1 MVVNTECA
9 VHVRWLQQRE
19 DCVVLGWRVGAKA
32 VGLLGSTA
40 AAAGVRRIVSITALL
55 VITGMLAVNV
65 LPVWKSRRS
74 VQCHKTVLSMPQTTT
89 LHWIEGNFTAVQR
102 CTIMYLDILHHR
114 GNVGQHKHYGQ
125 GHDCRWNTQLKVK
138 QRFQSFQQLDTCI
151 YMLTCS
157 YLS

>member
-40 AAAGVRRIVSITALL
+40 AAAGVRRIVSFTHLL
-55 VITGMLAVNV
+55 VITGMLTVNV
-65 LPVWKSRRS
+65 FPVWKSRRS
-74 VQCHKTVLSMPQTTT
+74 PCHKTMLSMPQTTT
-89 LHWIEGNFTAVQR
+89 LHWIEHNFTIVQR
-102 CTIMYLDILHHR
+102 CTCTWIFFITGVMLASISIM
-114 GNVGQHKHYGQ
+114 V
-125 GHDCRWNTQLKVK
+125 KVTTAAEIHSWRSSK
-138 QRFQSFQQLDTCI
+138 DSKVSNSLI
-151 YMLTCS
+151 HVSTCS